1 MKTAPEHANQP
12 KTELPP
18 SKDDVMFEPLLP
30 LSFLHRATR
39 LFPDQLAVVDGA
51 LRYSYRTLGERVNRL
66 SNGLRQLGVG
76 QGDKV
81 AVLSPNSH
89 RMLEAFFA
97 VPQLGAVLVPLNYR
111 LTTPEFAYI
120 LEHAETKVV
129 LIDWEYAHQLA
140 LIVDQL
146 PIVAHYVYLR
156 NDETPSAELPA
167 IDYENLLAEAN
178 PEFAKPVDVSE
189 TDIATLNY
197 TSGTTA
203 RPKGVMLTHRACVT
217 NVINYIVSLDVRP
230 TDVYLHT
237 LPMFHA
243 NGWGGIW
250 ALAGLGGVQ
259 VCLRRVEAG
268 PIFDLMSAK
277 HVTLAC
283 AAPTVLV
290 TLATYDRASAYTF
303 APGVRIGTGGAAPAA
318 AVLRNMEA
326 LGINVVHLY
335 GLTET
340 GPFLT
345 SCEWQ
350 PAWDTEDVAVRYQL
364 KARQGI
370 SQLLTDV
377 RVLDEDLHEVPHDGE
392 TIGEICA
399 RGNNVMEG
407 YFKQPEETERALR
420 GGWFHS
426 GDLAVVHTDGY
437 IEIVDREKDVINSG
451 GENISSVEV
460 EFMLYEHPAVLEAAV
475 VGVPDNQWGEV
486 PKAIVL
492 LKPGQSVAEQD
503 LITFCRDR
511 MAHFKAPKSVEFV
524 ETLPKTATG
533 KIQKFALRETYWEGY
548 EKRVQG

>member
-1 MKTAPEHANQP
+1 
-12 KTELPP
+12 
-18 SKDDVMFEPLLP
+18 MFEPLLP
-30 LSFLHRATR
+30 LMFLDRATR
-39 LFPDQLAVVDGA
+39 LFPDKTAVIDGNVRYTYGT
-51 LRYSYRTLGERVNRL
+51 LRERVNRL
-66 SNGLRQLGVG
+66 SNGLRQLGVNR
-76 QGDKV
+76 GDKV

-97 VPQLGAVLVPLNYR
+97 VPQLGAVLSPLNYR

-120 LEHAETKVV
+120 LEHSESTVV
-129 LIDWEYAHQLA
+129 LVDWEYADQLA
-140 LIVDQL
+140 
-146 PIVAHYVYLR
+146 PIVEALPHVSQYIMMR
-156 NDETPSAELPA
+156 DAEEPTAPLPGQ
-167 IDYENLLAEAN
+167 DYETLLAAADPAF
-178 PEFAKPVDVSE
+178 PEPVDVAE

-203 RPKGVMLTHRACVT
+203 RPKGVMLSHRACFTSVM
-217 NVINYIVSLDVRP
+217 NYITSLNVRP

-250 ALAGLGGVQ
+250 ALAGLGGTQ
-259 VCLRRVEAG
+259 VCLRKVEAE
-268 PIFDLMSAK
+268 PIFALMQQEQ
-277 HVTLAC
+277 VTLAC

-290 TLATYDRASAYTF
+290 TLATFERARDYHL
-303 APGVRIGTGGAAPAA
+303 APDLRIGTGGAAPAA
-318 AVLRNMEA
+318 AVLRNMED
-326 LGINVVHLY
+326 LNITVVHLY

-350 PAWDTEDVAVRYQL
+350 PAWDAEDVATRYRL

-377 RVLDEDLHEVPHDGE
+377 RVMDEDMREVPMDGK
-392 TIGEICA
+392 TVGEIVA

-407 YFKQPEETERALR
+407 YFKVPEETATVMR

-426 GDLAVVHTDGY
+426 GDLAVMHPDGY
-437 IEIVDREKDVINSG
+437 IEVVDRAKDVINSG
-451 GENISSVEV
+451 GENVSSVEV
-460 EFMLYEHPAVLEAAV
+460 EAMLYEHPAVLEVAV
-475 VGVPDNQWGEV
+475 VGVPDEKWGEV
-486 PKAIVL
+486 PKALVL
-492 LKPGQSVAEQD
+492 LKPDQHTNADE

-524 ETLPKTATG
+524 DDLPKTATG
-533 KIQKFALRETYWEGY
+533 KIQKFALRERYWQG
-548 EKRVQG
+548 KSTRVQG

>member
-1 MKTAPEHANQP
+1 
-12 KTELPP
+12 
-18 SKDDVMFEPLLP
+18 MFEPLLP
-30 LSFLHRATR
+30 LNFLRRAAR
-39 LFPDQLAVVDGA
+39 LFPDKIAVVDGMRRYTYHNLQARVHRLANA
-51 LRYSYRTLGERVNRL
+51 LR
-66 SNGLRQLGVG
+66 QMGVQ

-89 RMLEAFFA
+89 RVLEAFFA
-97 VPQLGAVLVPLNYR
+97 VPQLGAVLTPLNYR
-111 LTTPEFAYI
+111 LSTPEFTYI
-120 LEHAETKVV
+120 LDHAETKVV
-129 LIDWEYAHQLA
+129 LVDWEYAHQLA
-140 LIVDQL
+140 PGVEALTGVK
-146 PIVAHYVYLR
+146 HYVLLR
-156 NDETPSAELPA
+156 DNEEPTATLPA
-167 IDYENLLAEAN
+167 QDYEAILAAAS
-178 PEFAKPVDVSE
+178 PEFPQPVDVAE

-203 RPKGVMLTHRACVT
+203 RPKGVMLTHRACT
-217 NVINYIVSLDVRP
+217 MSALNYITSLNVLP

-250 ALAGLGGVQ
+250 ALAGRGGTQ
-259 VCLRRVEAG
+259 VCLRQVEAQL
-268 PIFDLMSAK
+268 IFELMQQE

-290 TLATYDRASAYTF
+290 TLATFPGARDYRL
-303 APGVRIGTGGAAPAA
+303 APGIRIGTGGAAPAA

-326 LGINVVHLY
+326 LGIEVVHLY

-350 PAWDTEDVAVRYQL
+350 PAWNELDVATRYRL

-377 RVLDEDLHEVPHDGE
+377 RVMDEQMQEVPWDG
-392 TIGEICA
+392 TTVGEIVA

-407 YFKQPEETERALR
+407 YYKQPEETAKAMR

-426 GDLAVVHTDGY
+426 GDLAVVHPDGY
-437 IEIVDREKDVINSG
+437 IEVVDRAKDVIVSG

-460 EFMLYEHPAVLEAAV
+460 ESMLYEHPAVLEAAV
-475 VGVPDNQWGEV
+475 VGVPDSRWGEV
-486 PKAIVL
+486 PKALVV
-492 LKPGQSVAEQD
+492 LKPNQPANEQD

-524 ETLPKTATG
+524 DVLPKTATG
-533 KIQKFALRETYWEGY
+533 KVQKFALREQYWAGQS
-548 EKRVQG
+548 KRV

>member
-1 MKTAPEHANQP
+1 
-12 KTELPP
+12 
-18 SKDDVMFEPLLP
+18 MFEPLLP
-30 LSFLHRATR
+30 LSFLNRATR
-39 LFPDQLAVVDGA
+39 LFPEQLAVVDGA
-51 LRYSYRTLGERVNRL
+51 RRYHYRTLGERVNRL

-76 QGDKV
+76 RGDTV

-97 VPQLGAVLVPLNYR
+97 VPQLGAVLAPLNYR
-111 LTTPEFAYI
+111 LTTLEFAYI
-120 LEHAETKVV
+120 LEHSETKVV

-140 LIVDQL
+140 PIAEQL
-146 PIVAHYVYLR
+146 SGVKHYIYLR
-156 NDETPSAELPA
+156 DDETPSAELPA

-178 PEFAKPVDVSE
+178 PEFAVPVDVAE

-250 ALAGLGGVQ
+250 ALAGLSGVQ
-259 VCLRRVEAG
+259 VCLRRVEAE
-268 PIFDLMSAK
+268 PIFDLMAAEQ
-277 HVTLAC
+277 VTLAC

-290 TLATYDRASAYTF
+290 TLATYDRAGDYTLT
-303 APGVRIGTGGAAPAA
+303 PGVRIGTGGAAPAA

-350 PAWDTEDVAVRYQL
+350 PAWDCEDVSLRYQL
-364 KARQGI
+364 KSRQGI

-377 RVLDEDLHEVPHDGE
+377 RVLDENLNEVPLDGE
-392 TIGEICA
+392 TVGEICA

-407 YFKQPEETERALR
+407 YFKQPEETVRAMR

-426 GDLAVVHTDGY
+426 GDLAVAHPDGY

-460 EFMLYEHPAVLEAAV
+460 ESMLYEHPAVLEAAV
-475 VGVPDNQWGEV
+475 VGVPDSTWGEV

-492 LKPGQSVAEQD
+492 LRPGQTAEAQE
-503 LITFCRDR
+503 IIRFCRDR

-548 EKRVQG
+548 DKRIQG